1 MRASPDEA
9 RPTRR
14 ARDLVLLATFAVMA
28 TYEAVEMRAF
38 ESPRGALLPLALLM
52 HALQVA
58 VVLAATWVVLRAW
71 REKTAHEDALARMVE
86 KVVFAQE
93 EERRRVAYEL
103 HDGVTP
109 LIVSAKQHVETGR
122 DVYAEDPARAA
133 AEVTRGAERLG
144 QSLVE
149 MRHVLRALRPSSVDA
164 EGLAAAVERSVRE
177 AARDAGWTVRFEAD
191 LPETPLPAAVETATF
206 RIVQEALANAARHA
220 DTPSIEVLLRA
231 DASRLR
237 VTVRDRGTGVDPSR
251 DARRGLGLT
260 SMRERAE
267 LLGGRCEVTADGG
280 TRVDVELPLRVGG
293 DA

>member
-1 MRASPDEA
+1 MRAPSDEWN
-9 RPTRR
+9 RTRR

-28 TYEAVEMRAF
+28 AYEAVEMRAF
-38 ESPRGALLPLALLM
+38 ESPRGAMLPLAVLM

-58 VVLAATWVVLRAW
+58 VVLAATSVVLRAW

-191 LPETPLPAAVETATF
+191 LPERPLPAAVETAAF
-206 RIVQEALANAARHA
+206 RIVQEALTNAARHA
-220 DTPSIEVLLRA
+220 DTPTIEVTLRA
-231 DASRLR
+231 DASELRLS
-237 VTVRDRGTGVDPSR
+237 VRDRGTGVDPSR

-267 LLGGRCEVTADGG
+267 LLGGRCEITADGG
-280 TRVDVELPLRVGG
+280 TRVEVGLPLRVGAG
-293 DA
+293 P

>member
-28 TYEAVEMRAF
+28 AYEAVEMRAF
-38 ESPRGALLPLALLM
+38 ESPRGAMLPLAVLM

-122 DVYAEDPARAA
+122 DVYAEDPALAA
-133 AEVTRGAERLG
+133 SESTTPEPLTA
-144 QSLVE
+144 VE
-149 MRHVLRALRPSSVDA
+149 LRVLRLMA
-164 EGLAAAVERSVRE
+164 EGRTNREIADSLHWSVASAKKY
-177 AARDAGWTVRFEAD
+177 AARIFEKLDATDR
-191 LPETPLPAAVETATF
+191 TQAVATAM
-206 RIVQEALANAARHA
+206 RQR
-220 DTPSIEVLLRA
+220 LL
-231 DASRLR
+231 
-237 VTVRDRGTGVDPSR
+237 T
-251 DARRGLGLT
+251 
-260 SMRERAE
+260 
-267 LLGGRCEVTADGG
+267 
-280 TRVDVELPLRVGG
+280 
-293 DA
+293 